1 MVPPVIRQESYY
13 CKHCG
18 KVVPPEGVYC
28 KHCGLPM
35 GGTFRE
41 ETGERRRGRS
51 PVLLSGPERYS
62 TVERLWTSDHA
73 TVDLARDLRLGR
85 QVLIRRPGRSILTS
99 PDGLSAFLR
108 ALRTSARLRH
118 PGIAAVFEE
127 GSDKDGPYAVIE
139 YVEGRSLRD
148 RLLAESKIGL
158 QEVLRLGVDL
168 ADALMIAHQQGV
180 VHGNLTPARVMLDG
194 QGRPRLQSFVRI
206 EVPERP
212 LRRTEFDAPDLQ
224 PLTPQVSD
232 DIYSLGM
239 LLRTSLLGKPGPAD
253 DPAIPVSLREI
264 LSGALAA
271 SHSDRWRSMEELRD
285 ALSAVGGR
293 RLKARDG
300 RCPECGVFDAEDNP
314 FCGNCGSDLRDL
326 FRTCDA
332 CGHRQHQRHNV
343 CGHCGASL
351 DDQGKLALEQ
361 VFLALMAGAWDAVA
375 REIQRLR
382 LLGAEFETDDAE
394 HGANVLVK
402 VSHLLEETWRQG
414 QWETVQIALPLVG
427 EVARALGILPP
438 AVYKRLADSLGACTR
453 LVAEASE
460 LARDRKLSLAQNR
473 IQRCRELAPVLPRS
487 AEDVGTWIE
496 SMIAWFEERLG
507 EARALAESG
516 EVQEARARVKLA
528 LEHVHRDDPL
538 VARAQ
543 SVFLRQRSQS
553 KEAAA

>member
-1 MVPPVIRQESYY
+1 
-13 CKHCG
+13 
-18 KVVPPEGVYC
+18 
-28 KHCGLPM
+28 M

-62 TVERLWTSDHA
+62 AIERLWSSDYA

-148 RLLAESKIGL
+148 RLIAEGRIGL
-158 QEVLRLGVDL
+158 QEVMRLGVDL
-168 ADALMIAHQQGV
+168 ADALMYAHQQGV
-180 VHGNLTPARVMLDG
+180 VHGNLTTARVMLDS
-194 QGRPRLQSFVRI
+194 QGRPRLHSFVRI
-206 EVPERP
+206 EIPELP

-224 PLTPQVSD
+224 PLIPQIAD

-239 LLRTSLLGKPGPAD
+239 LLRTSLLGHPGPAD

-264 LSGALAA
+264 LSGALAT
-271 SHSDRWRSMEELRD
+271 SHSDRWRSMEEVRD
-285 ALSAVGGR
+285 ALAAVGGR
-293 RLKARDG
+293 RMKARDG
-300 RCPECGVFDAEDNP
+300 RCPECGVFDAEDSP

-332 CGHRQHQRHNV
+332 CGHRQHQRHGM
-343 CGHCGASL
+343 CGRCGASL

-361 VFLALMAGAWDAVA
+361 VFLALLAGGWDSVA

-382 LLGAEFETDDAE
+382 LLGSEFETQDAE
-394 HGANVLVK
+394 HGAGVLLK
-402 VSHLLEETWRQG
+402 VSHLLEETWRHG
-414 QWETVQIALPLVG
+414 KWETVQIALPLVG
-427 EVARALGILPP
+427 EVARTLGILPP
-438 AVYKRLADSLGACTR
+438 AVHKRLAENLGACTR
-453 LVAEASE
+453 LVAEAGE
-460 LARDRKLSLAQNR
+460 LARDRKLSLAKNR
-473 IQRCRELAPVLPRS
+473 VQRCRELAPVLPES
-487 AEDVGTWIE
+487 AEDVASWIE
-496 SMIAWFEERLG
+496 SMVTWFEERLG
-507 EARALAESG
+507 EAKILADQG
-516 EVQEARARVKLA
+516 EVKEARTRVKLA
-528 LEHVHRDDPL
+528 LEHIHKDDPL

-543 SVFLRQRSQS
+543 SVFLKVKSPI